1 MLRGSIKRLDAGRGH
16 GFISRNGRN
25 VFFDS
30 SVVEGDQFDELFEG
44 RKVEYELDD
53 DEDEVTRANRR
64 LPENK
69 RELRAAYVK
78 VI

>member
-1 MLRGSIKRLDAGRGH
+1 MLIGSIKRLDAGRGH

-30 SVVEGDQFDELFEG
+30 SVVEGSRFDELYEG

-53 DEDEVTRANRR
+53 DEDEVTKTNRR
-64 LPENK
+64 KPEKK
-69 RELRAAYVK
+69 RELRAAYVRL
-78 VI
+78 I